1 MKHYN
6 IYIRS
11 NEHPRTINSYRNER
25 CYYTRIVVHGMEEL
39 KSKVAELRAKGERI
53 IEVTTKLGTRIYI

>member
-1 MKHYN
+1 
-6 IYIRS
+6 
-11 NEHPRTINSYRNER
+11 
-25 CYYTRIVVHGMEEL
+25 MEEL